1 MRGCYRPFPERHRK
15 VLVPVRMILWN
26 FQPKCRELHEVIGIH
41 PHKAPVLR
49 RKHQGWRT
57 AEIYKAEVSFRAN
70 FTVKHG
76 RDFARLVVRV
86 SAQSIAGGNGLRKT
100 EIDYFE
106 QLRGSISVTIMFGVH
121 KRLYVIQND

>member
-1 MRGCYRPFPERHRK
+1 
-15 VLVPVRMILWN
+15 MILWN

-86 SAQSIAGGNGLRKT
+86 SAQSIAGGDGLRKPG
-100 EIDYFE
+100 IDVFE
-106 QLRGSISVTIMFGVH
+106 QLRGSLSVSIKLGEDKDLEGMVYRRG
-121 KRLYVIQND
+121 KIRDE